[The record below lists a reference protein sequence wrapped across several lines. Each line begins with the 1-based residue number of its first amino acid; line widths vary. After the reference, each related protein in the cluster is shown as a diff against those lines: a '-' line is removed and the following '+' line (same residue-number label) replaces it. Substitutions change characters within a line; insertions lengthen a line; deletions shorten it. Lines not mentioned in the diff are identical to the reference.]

1 MSTDK
6 SLATVKVK
14 NLKKAI
20 KSIERDFKGQPIN
33 TDEMEITFEYLIGS
47 FFPQVMNN
55 INETIKNERL
65 KAYIE
70 GYNAGKAENGN

>member
-14 NLKKAI
+14 NLKNAI
-20 KSIERDFKGQPIN
+20 KCIERDFKGQPIN

>member
-14 NLKKAI
+14 KLKNAI